1 MLFILF
7 PPHARFAKSRVLR
20 VCASRVIA
28 ADKISP
34 SFFLSFTFSLLVLR
48 REEAGKTRER
58 EREGTNPSVGFV
70 VFASE
75 TRTERSLFLSLSLHL
90 NSPHPLSLSLFFQLL
105 MIITSL
111 LLVTTTAKNVRV
123 RNRNVG
129 NVREGQTEARRFVR
143 SSNGDDGPRDGVR
156 NRWGGFSAQSG
167 VFRALGVGETGVS
180 SRVFKRRVEGF
191 EVRGIFFVENF
202 VGSGD

>member
-1 MLFILF
+1 MSTFLSNFSLQSRHFVVVPPLFGRREVRDKTHTKKMSVLDRFPHSTAELKRVKTVQFGVLSPDEIVSVFFSLLF
-7 PPHARFAKSRVLR
+7 PSHARFAKSRVLR

-58 EREGTNPSVGFV
+58 DREGTNPSAGFV

-90 NSPHPLSLSLFFQLL
+90 NSPHPLSLSLFF
-105 MIITSL
+105 
-111 LLVTTTAKNVRV
+111 
-123 RNRNVG
+123 
-129 NVREGQTEARRFVR
+129 
-143 SSNGDDGPRDGVR
+143 SNY
-156 NRWGGFSAQSG
+156 
-167 VFRALGVGETGVS
+167 
-180 SRVFKRRVEGF
+180 
-191 EVRGIFFVENF
+191 
-202 VGSGD
+202 

>member
-1 MLFILF
+1 
-7 PPHARFAKSRVLR
+7 
-20 VCASRVIA
+20 
-28 ADKISP
+28 
-34 SFFLSFTFSLLVLR
+34 
-48 REEAGKTRER
+48 
-58 EREGTNPSVGFV
+58 
-70 VFASE
+70 
-75 TRTERSLFLSLSLHL
+75 
-90 NSPHPLSLSLFFQLL
+90 

-180 SRVFKRRVEGF
+180 SWVSERRFEGF
-191 EVRGIFFVENF
+191 EVRRVFIVEDF
-202 VGSGD
+202 VGSGNGREV